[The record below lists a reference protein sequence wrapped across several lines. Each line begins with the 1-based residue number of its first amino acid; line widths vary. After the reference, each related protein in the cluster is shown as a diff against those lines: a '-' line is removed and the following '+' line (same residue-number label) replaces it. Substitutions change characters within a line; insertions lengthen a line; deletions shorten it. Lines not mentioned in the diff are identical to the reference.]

1 MRKLTLMAA
10 CAALA
15 LSACGSIGMMSGPS
29 DAERLAMSQMALAAP
44 PRTDADRARDS
55 SRMTAETLAFARVGP
70 GDQVI
75 DLMIGGG
82 FFTRAFSAAVGP
94 EGHVT
99 AWQPDEFVAFSA
111 DYGAALAAADALPNA
126 TGAGSPIGSPV
137 WPTGVDV
144 VFTAQNYHDLHL
156 NAFPEFTAEQV
167 NAAVYEALKPGG
179 YYVIV
184 DHRAAPG
191 AGRSA
196 PESLHRI
203 DIDQVKREVLA
214 AGFVLDGQSDV
225 LERSADPLTANV
237 FDPSIRGQT
246 SQFML
251 RFRKPG

>member
-1 MRKLTLMAA
+1 MMRKITLLAA

-15 LSACGSIGMMSGPS
+15 LSACGSMGMFGPS
-29 DAERLAMSQMALAAP
+29 DAARVAVIEAALVGP
-44 PRTDADRARDS
+44 PRTDEDRARDA

-70 GDQVI
+70 GDRVI

-94 EGHVT
+94 EGQVT

-111 DYGAALAAADALPNA
+111 DYGAALAAADALPNV
-126 TGAGSPIGSPV
+126 TGVGSPIGTPQ

-144 VFTAQNYHDLHL
+144 IFTAQNYHDLHL
-156 NAFPEFTAEQV
+156 DAFPEFTAEQV

-179 YYVIV
+179 YYVII

-196 PESLHRI
+196 PETLHRI
-203 DIDQVKREVLA
+203 DIEQVKREVMA

-225 LERSADPLTANV
+225 LERAGDPLTANV
-237 FDPSIRGQT
+237 FDPSIRGNT